1 MADEDDRSTG
11 LRNAL
16 LGALAVLI
24 AAVSFSGKAVLVK
37 LAYRHGVDATTLL
50 ALRMLMALPFFA
62 ALAAWGEWK
71 SEQKTTRRELGMI
84 AAIGL
89 LGFYLAALTDFIG
102 LQYVSAGLERLILF
116 LYPTMVVL
124 ISAAFLKRPVTGTD
138 VMSLLLSYAGVGL
151 AVFHDISFNGS
162 QAWLGGALVLTS
174 ALTYAIYL
182 VGGGELIKKAGSA
195 RFTAY
200 AMISST
206 AAITAHFFVTRP
218 FSAFVQP
225 QPVYQLT
232 AVMAF
237 FSTVIPAFLMSEGMK
252 RIGASRSSIINSI
265 GPVST
270 IALAWYFLGEQVSVA
285 QAGGTVLVIAGV
297 LLTTLRRGK

>member
-1 MADEDDRSTG
+1 MAGESDQSTG
-11 LRNAL
+11 PGNSL

-62 ALAAWGEWK
+62 ALAVWGEWK
-71 SEQKTTRRELGMI
+71 SERKTTPRELGMI
-84 AAIGL
+84 AGIGL
-89 LGFYLAALTDFIG
+89 LGFYLAALTDFVG
-102 LQYVSAGLERLILF
+102 LQYISAGLERLILF

-124 ISAAFLKRPVTGTD
+124 ISASFLKRPITGTD
-138 VMSLLLSYAGVGL
+138 VISLLLSSAGVGL
-151 AVFHDISFNGS
+151 AVFHDISFVGG
-162 QAWLGGALVLTS
+162 QVWLGVALILTS
-174 ALTYAIYL
+174 ALAYAFYL
-182 VGGGELIKKAGSA
+182 VVGGELIKKAGSA

-200 AMISST
+200 AMLSSA
-206 AAITAHFFVTRP
+206 AAITAHFLLMRP
-218 FSAFVQP
+218 LSAFVQP
-225 QPVYQLT
+225 PPVYQLT

-270 IALAWYFLGEQVSVA
+270 IALAWYFLGEQVSMA

>member
-1 MADEDDRSTG
+1 MADESGQSTR
-11 LRNAL
+11 LRNSL
-16 LGALAVLI
+16 LGALAVLV

-50 ALRMLMALPFFA
+50 AMRMLMALPFFA
-62 ALAAWGEWK
+62 ALAVWGEWK
-71 SEQKTTRRELGMI
+71 SERKTTPREMGMI
-84 AAIGL
+84 AGIGL

-102 LQYVSAGLERLILF
+102 LQYITAGLERLILF

-124 ISAAFLKRPVTGTD
+124 ISASFLKRPISGTD
-138 VMSLLLSYAGVGL
+138 VISLLLSYAGVGL
-151 AVFHDISFNGS
+151 AVFHDITFNGERV
-162 QAWLGGALVLTS
+162 WTGAALILTS
-174 ALTYAIYL
+174 ALAYAFYL
-182 VGGGELIKKAGSA
+182 VAGGELIKKAGSA

-206 AAITAHFFVTRP
+206 AAITAHFFMMRP
-218 FSAFVQP
+218 LSAFAQP
-225 QPVYQLT
+225 PPVYHLT

-270 IALAWYFLGEQVSVA
+270 VALAWYFLGEQVSMA

>member
-1 MADEDDRSTG
+1 MADESDQSIG
-11 LRNAL
+11 LSNTV

-62 ALAAWGEWK
+62 AMAVWGEWK
-71 SEQKTTRRELGMI
+71 SARKTTIRELAMI
-84 AAIGL
+84 AGIGL

-102 LQYVSAGLERLILF
+102 LHYVSAGLERLILF

-124 ISAAFLKRPVTGTD
+124 ISAAFVHRPITRTD
-138 VMSLLLSYAGVGL
+138 MMSLLLSYAGVGL
-151 AVFHDISFNGS
+151 AVIHDISFNGS
-162 QAWLGGALVLTS
+162 QTWLGGALILTS

-206 AAITAHFFVTRP
+206 AAITVHFFMSRP

-225 QPVYQLT
+225 LPVYQLT
-232 AVMAF
+232 AIMAF

-270 IALAWYFLGEQVSVA
+270 IVLAWYFLGEQVSVA

>member
-1 MADEDDRSTG
+1 MADESDQSTV
-11 LRNAL
+11 LRNSL

-50 ALRMLMALPFFA
+50 TLRMLMALPFFA
-62 ALAAWGEWK
+62 ALAVWGEWK
-71 SEQKTTRRELGMI
+71 SERKTTPRELGMMFG
-84 AAIGL
+84 IGL

-102 LQYVSAGLERLILF
+102 LQYISAGLERLILF

-124 ISAAFLKRPVTGTD
+124 ISAAFVKRPISGTD
-138 VMSLLLSYAGVGL
+138 VVSLLLSYAGVGL
-151 AVFHDISFNGS
+151 AVFHDISFNGA
-162 QAWLGGALVLTS
+162 QVWVGAALILTS
-174 ALTYAIYL
+174 ALAYAFYL

-206 AAITAHFFVTRP
+206 AAITAHFFIMRP
-218 FSAFVQP
+218 VSDLGQP
-225 QPVYQLT
+225 TAVYQLT
-232 AVMAF
+232 AIMAF

-270 IALAWYFLGEQVSVA
+270 IALAWYFLGEQVSIF
-285 QAGGTVLVIAGV
+285 QAGGTVMVIAGV

>member
-1 MADEDDRSTG
+1 MADDSDQSNQPG
-11 LRNAL
+11 NAL

-37 LAYRHGVDATTLL
+37 LAYRHGIDATTLL
-50 ALRMLMALPFFA
+50 TLRMLMALPFFI

-71 SEQKTTRRELGMI
+71 STRKTTRRELGLI
-84 AAIGL
+84 AGIGL

-124 ISAAFLKRPVTGTD
+124 LAATFLKRPISGTD
-138 VMSLLLSYAGVGL
+138 VVSLLLSYAGVGL
-151 AVFHDISFNGS
+151 AVSHDLAFNNG
-162 QAWLGGALVLTS
+162 QVWLGAALVFIS

-182 VGGGELIKKAGSA
+182 VGGGELIKKVGAV

-200 AMISST
+200 AMLSST
-206 AAITAHFFVTRP
+206 AAIVAHFFMVRP
-218 FSAFVQP
+218 LADLAQP
-225 QPVYQLT
+225 MPVYHLT
-232 AVMAF
+232 AIMAF
-237 FSTVIPAFLMSEGMK
+237 FSTVIPALLMSEGIK

-270 IALAWYFLGEQVSVA
+270 IALAWYFLGEEVSA
-285 QAGGTVLVIAGV
+285 LQAGGTILVIAGV
-297 LLTTLRRGK
+297 LLTTARRGK

>member
-1 MADEDDRSTG
+1 MADQSDQSTG
-11 LRNAL
+11 LRNSL
-16 LGALAVLI
+16 LGALAVLV

-50 ALRMLMALPFFA
+50 AMRMLMALPFFA
-62 ALAAWGEWK
+62 ALAVWGEWK
-71 SEQKTTRRELGMI
+71 SERKTTPRELGMI
-84 AAIGL
+84 AGIGL

-102 LQYVSAGLERLILF
+102 LQYISAGLERLILF

-124 ISAAFLKRPVTGTD
+124 ISASFVKRPISGTD
-138 VMSLLLSYAGVGL
+138 VISLLLSYAGVGL
-151 AVFHDISFNGS
+151 AVFHDITFNGS
-162 QAWLGGALVLTS
+162 QAWTGAALILTS
-174 ALTYAIYL
+174 ALAYAIYL
-182 VGGGELIKKAGSA
+182 TVGGELIKKVGSA

-200 AMISST
+200 AMLSST
-206 AAITAHFFVTRP
+206 AAITAHFFIMRP
-218 FSAFVQP
+218 VSAFAQP
-225 QPVYQLT
+225 LPVYQLT
-232 AVMAF
+232 MIMAF

-270 IALAWYFLGEQVSVA
+270 IALAWHFLGEQVSIF